1 MTLTASRQCLA
12 STDTQPVHLKLLAL
26 DLDYVWQ
33 TNSNTASGRL
43 DAAINPFARHLSL
56 PYLTVTDNAVGRF
69 VSYHLVRRV
78 SFISSLSRERFTHI
92 ARRYPLIFGPWCKQL
107 DVECSFFPSI
117 LISIQNIINRSRSP
131 AFQASCQ
138 KMFKVRL
145 NALFPS
151 LLENNILQLCKRE
164 IMSTSISAAGA
175 LSKYLGLEA
184 GSYSAPICAYNE
196 EDSFFLSL
204 ERFYRLGMKRSRF
217 RVRNVLSFSAS
228 TFSPFLLTFSASIS
242 FPC

>member
-1 MTLTASRQCLA
+1 MTLTASRHCLA

-33 TNSNTASGRL
+33 TNSNATASGRL

-56 PYLTVTDNAVGRF
+56 PYITVTDNAVGRF

-117 LISIQNIINRSRSP
+117 LTSIQNIIKRSRNP
-131 AFQASCQ
+131 VFQATCQ

-145 NALFPS
+145 NVLFPS
-151 LLENNILQLCKRE
+151 LLEQHSAALQARDNVNFYFCRWGIVKISWLRSKNILGPNLRIQ
-164 IMSTSISAAGA
+164 
-175 LSKYLGLEA
+175 
-184 GSYSAPICAYNE
+184 
-196 EDSFFLSL
+196 
-204 ERFYRLGMKRSRF
+204 
-217 RVRNVLSFSAS
+217 
-228 TFSPFLLTFSASIS
+228 
-242 FPC
+242 